1 MDIYVE
7 QFETTIQDFTEVPR
21 VRFSAKDGDPRPLS
35 FAEDVVSGF
44 VQQRCRGRTGSEP
57 ERTCDKS
64 SSVNF
69 HIFVPNNFESPAQP
83 KAKQTTARVAQSR
96 ISAGLATVQRRSIQG
111 RVGRWK
117 ACRARRVQARLQG
130 ARRDSARRSSQSRLA
145 VMKSLRGSPKSAS
158 KATAVASGC
167 GANGDP

>member
-111 RVGRWK
+111 RGGRWK
-117 ACRARRVQARLQG
+117 TWRARRGQAKLQG
-130 ARRDSARRSSQSRLA
+130 GG
-145 VMKSLRGSPKSAS
+145 RGSTPQAHPPRVAVI
-158 KATAVASGC
+158 KAIR
-167 GANGDP
+167 